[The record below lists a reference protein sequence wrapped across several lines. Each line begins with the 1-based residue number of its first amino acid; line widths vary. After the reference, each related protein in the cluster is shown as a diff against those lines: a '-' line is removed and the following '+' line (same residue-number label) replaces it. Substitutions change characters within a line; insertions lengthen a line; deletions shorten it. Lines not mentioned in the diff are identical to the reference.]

1 MINILFKRISGKFPQ
16 NYILRK
22 PGFGILVF
30 MVFCF
35 LFLNLYRPFQT
46 HESRYLNYAAT
57 MAVYCF
63 VFSSFAY
70 LAIRLLKSFRYFSNP
85 EEWTFMKEILAIF
98 IILSVT
104 GITIYFLGFLL
115 EQPDPRWNLKTF
127 LNSYLTG
134 LLLGVLPFGYFT
146 LAGYRTAAASQTKG
160 KSHEESG
167 LQEKPISI
175 VSKLKK
181 EELSFHPGQFIYAEA
196 DGNYVVF
203 YLNDGQKIRREVIRN
218 SMGEIEKQLS
228 VVPYLLRV
236 HRAFIIN
243 IKKVYA
249 QKGNSLGYR
258 LKLWDASA
266 VIPVSR
272 QNTSAFESAIK
283 KYGEPSITKNYH
295 P

>member
-1 MINILFKRISGKFPQ
+1 MISGKFPQ

-22 PGFGILVF
+22 PGFGIFVF

-63 VFSSFAY
+63 VFSCFAY
-70 LAIRLLKSFRYFSNP
+70 LAIRVLKSCRYFSNP
-85 EEWTFMKEILAIF
+85 EEWTILKESFAIF
-98 IILSVT
+98 IVLSVT
-104 GITIYFLGFLL
+104 GITIYFLGFVM

-134 LLLGVLPFGYFT
+134 FLLGVLPFGYFT
-146 LAGYRTAAASQTKG
+146 LTGYRSAAASQTKG
-160 KSHEESG
+160 NQIREDG
-167 LQEKPISI
+167 GPQEKPISI

-236 HRAFIIN
+236 HRAFIVN
-243 IKKVYA
+243 VKKVYA

-258 LKLWDASA
+258 LKLWDANA

-272 QNTSAFESAIK
+272 QNTPVFESAIK
-283 KYGEPSITKNYH
+283 KYGEPSVTKNYH